1 MAGEERFRCSGVW
14 DRIDPHG
21 IIVCYD
27 TTDAESYRSAQKRLQ
42 KCLQNPLLWGFG
54 ATGHPCTMLVGTK
67 CDSNRKVVEYAIAK
81 DYADELNIPFIE
93 CSSLENI
100 NIDTLFQ
107 CMVGKIQQKVSLSP
121 KSVTPPN
128 SGDKNSCCHM

>member
-1 MAGEERFRCSGVW
+1 
-14 DRIDPHG
+14 
-21 IIVCYD
+21 
-27 TTDAESYRSAQKRLQ
+27 
-42 KCLQNPLLWGFG
+42 
-54 ATGHPCTMLVGTK
+54 MLVGTK

-107 CMVGKIQQKVSLSP
+107 CMVGMIQQKVSLSP

-128 SGDKNSCCHM
+128 SGDNII